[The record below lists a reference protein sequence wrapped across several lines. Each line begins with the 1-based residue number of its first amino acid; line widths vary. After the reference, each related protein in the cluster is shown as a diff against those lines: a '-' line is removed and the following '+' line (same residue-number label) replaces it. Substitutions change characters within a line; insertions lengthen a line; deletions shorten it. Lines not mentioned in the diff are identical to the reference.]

1 MARHRNIDF
10 GMDEVLQ
17 VSQSSSQTSVVDEE
31 EMVKMEQEATPEST
45 ARATNITSPV
55 CLQHRKKNV
64 P

>member
-17 VSQSSSQTSVVDEE
+17 VSQSSSQSSVVDEE

-45 ARATNITSPV
+45 SEGYKIRYEQVSYVENKT
-55 CLQHRKKNV
+55 
-64 P
+64 